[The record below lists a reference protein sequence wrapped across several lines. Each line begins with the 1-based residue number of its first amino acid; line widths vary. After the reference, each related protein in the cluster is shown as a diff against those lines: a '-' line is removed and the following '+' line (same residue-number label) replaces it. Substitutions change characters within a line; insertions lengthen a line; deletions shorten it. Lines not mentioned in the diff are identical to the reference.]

1 MLSKDTFPYTDNFLD
16 DLRSGLYA
24 DDELIGFLN
33 TWISKNKDTID
44 NFSQENA
51 LILLE
56 YADEYIRK
64 NSGKP
69 LVKELNSDSPRTPA
83 ENIDL
88 SMKSAERLAEN
99 LKGYSPKGHILREML
114 LDLIDN
120 PKDYFAP
127 TYTSKADF
135 THINSFFRAWKIP
148 KEAQKEFKEYLKL
161 RA

>member
-1 MLSKDTFPYTDNFLD
+1 M
-16 DLRSGLYA
+16 
-24 DDELIGFLN
+24 
-33 TWISKNKDTID
+33 
-44 NFSQENA
+44 
-51 LILLE
+51 E

-64 NSGKP
+64 NSGKQS
-69 LVKELNSDSPRTPA
+69 VKELNSNSSRTQA
-83 ENIDL
+83 ERIDR

-135 THINSFFRAWKIP
+135 THINSFFGVWKIP
-148 KEAQKEFKEYLKL
+148 KEAQKEFKEYLKQRVKEYL
-161 RA
+161 KQRA